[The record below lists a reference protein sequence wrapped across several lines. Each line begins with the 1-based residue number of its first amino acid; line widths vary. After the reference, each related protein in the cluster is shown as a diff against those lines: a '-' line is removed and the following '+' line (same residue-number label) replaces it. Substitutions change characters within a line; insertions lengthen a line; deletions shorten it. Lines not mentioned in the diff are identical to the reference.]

1 MKENRSFSGWLGNR
15 LAMEAKGGS
24 QPVQMPKGDSSKIE
38 FRDAKERIPGGRRNT
53 AMDSRPKRL
62 RTRGARER
70 DAMRGQD
77 S

>member
-1 MKENRSFSGWLGNR
+1 MSEFSSFSDWVGRR
-15 LAMEAKGGS
+15 LALEDKRTPK
-24 QPVQMPKGDSSKIE
+24 PVQMPKGDSNKID
-38 FRDAKERIPGGRRNT
+38 FKDAKERIPGGRRNT